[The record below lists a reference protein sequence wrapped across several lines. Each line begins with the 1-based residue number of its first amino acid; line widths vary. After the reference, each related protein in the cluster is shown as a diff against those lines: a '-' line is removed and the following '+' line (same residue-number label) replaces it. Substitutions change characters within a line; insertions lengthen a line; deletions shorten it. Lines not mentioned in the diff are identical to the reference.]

1 MMKLAKKI
9 VVFCVLATASFSAM
23 AQDEI
28 SDEALMKYAM
38 MQEVVNY
45 MKKDISVEIN
55 NMIKAQEGMTGQR
68 YQELSKTKG
77 DEAKLAALEAQDW
90 EVKFLEQ
97 TNKFKEERI
106 AAIKVVNTELATK
119 MVGDKGKTYKAIKA
133 GIKEDEALK
142 ARYEAIV
149 AGLKS
154 APDA

>member
-1 MMKLAKKI
+1 MKLAKKI